1 MKRKRYTT
9 EQIIAILR
17 QADTGKTVQEVCRE
31 NNISA
36 QIFHRWKSKYAGTG
50 ISELRRLKQL
60 DEENTS
66 LKKLVAETL
75 YFLTA

>member
-1 MKRKRYTT
+1 MKRKSYTT
-9 EQIIAILR
+9 EKIIAILR